1 MKVVSSTCSQN
12 MTQWDK
18 NRCESV
24 SESGLLKCLVESN
37 QELRE
42 REMIGTEVIRKS
54 GWRNGS

>member
-1 MKVVSSTCSQN
+1 